1 MILEMILVGILLYI
15 CLKYNETMQCEDV
28 VLKEPPLSSIYDV
41 KNGKNEVFKKE
52 KNRYTKELKQYFKE
66 VKTYCF
72 DK

>member
-1 MILEMILVGILLYI
+1 
-15 CLKYNETMQCEDV
+15 MQCEDV